1 MKNNQLFPIRELG
14 SITGVNASTLR
25 AWERR
30 YGLLKPARTPKGH
43 RLYTKEDVD
52 IVERI
57 KQLINDGHGFT
68 SIKKIIQS
76 ASNASLLEDTKN
88 IWQAPIHDIKTA
100 VSDYSYARVDSVF
113 NEISSLYPIEIVS
126 EKFIRPLLEYYR
138 QNDLLIAESGF
149 FNKWLQVRFSSRF
162 HHDNCLSHNAKK
174 IIFSGPPEH
183 ETELML
189 VSNMIIS
196 QGYQAM
202 FFGSLLPLNNIA
214 SVVEKSAAKALF
226 IMPNQHLIE
235 QLDDFSQ
242 SIKILNIP
250 VFLFGETIATVG
262 AFNED
267 SQKAHSTL
275 ENFTVIDRI
284 IRSTLEPLGVKF
296 LGNNSAVAV
305 NIFRQQMRHQYHE

>member
-1 MKNNQLFPIRELG
+1 MQNNQLFPIRELD

-30 YGLLKPARTPKGH
+30 YGLLKPVRTPKGH
-43 RLYTKEDVD
+43 RLYSQEDID
-52 IVERI
+52 IVERV
-57 KQLINDGHGFT
+57 KQLLNDGHGFT

-76 ASNASLLEDTKN
+76 SSNSRSLEDIQD
-88 IWQAPIHDIKTA
+88 IWQKPIHDIKTA

-113 NEISSLYPIEIVS
+113 NEISSLYPIEMVS

-138 QNDLLIAESGF
+138 KNDLLIAESGF
-149 FNKWLQVRFSSRF
+149 FNKWLQIRFSDRF
-162 HHDNCLSHNAKK
+162 QHDNCLSHKAKK

-183 ETELML
+183 EAELML

-196 QGYQAM
+196 QGYQAIS
-202 FFGSLLPLNNIA
+202 FGSLLPLHNIA

-235 QLDDFSQ
+235 QLDDFSHL
-242 SIKILNIP
+242 IKTLNIP

-262 AFNED
+262 AVND
-267 SQKAHSTL
+267 GSQKAHSTL
-275 ENFTVIDRI
+275 ENFTVVDRI

-305 NIFRQQMRHQYHE
+305 NIFRKQMRHQYHE